1 VAKPKPTPR
10 PKKRARRA
18 AFWLGALALATGGLW
33 IGIHEIPWLGPALA
47 DGGRA
52 LLGPEAIAWSED
64 VAYGLAD
71 TANLWLHG
79 DDAPTT
85 FWEPP
90 PELPVAAAPAP
101 EASGG
106 DAAPAPPGHFP
117 PAVFAPPHAKVAA
130 TGDGMWAPMVDPR
143 HPDAPPLLYRTS
155 VHPDPRRPFAAIA
168 VVAIDLAGLD
178 LRFLPGT
185 HEPESNKVPRASRS
199 GQVPRSDYANVLA
212 AWNGGFK
219 AVHGHYGMRIEEQ
232 LYLAPRDIACTV
244 GLFRDGRVELGTW
257 STLKAQDSAL
267 WAYRQ
272 TPPCLVEEGK
282 THTGLDVEYNRNWG
296 AAVDGETIIRRS
308 AIGIDRE
315 RKILFY
321 GPRRGGDRAVHGAR
335 NARRR
340 RGDRRPARHQLLVPA
355 LPRVRRDLRRAAYQ
369 RGVDQGPQVEGRGL
383 HNRTFHARLLL
394 RRAQEARAARIGEFG
409 GEEVIRAR

>member
-1 VAKPKPTPR
+1 MAKPKPTPR
-10 PKKRARRA
+10 PKKRGRRA
-18 AFWLGALALATGGLW
+18 AFWLGALAVGAGGLW
-33 IGIHEIPWLGPALA
+33 VGIHEIPWLGPALA

-52 LLGPEAIAWSED
+52 VLGPEAIAWSED

-71 TANLWLHG
+71 TVNVWLHG

-90 PELPVAAAPAP
+90 SQLPVAAVPP
-101 EASGG
+101 SEV
-106 DAAPAPPGHFP
+106 AAGTAPPALPSHFP
-117 PAVFAPPHAKVAA
+117 PPGFSPPHAKVAA
-130 TGDGMWAPMVDPR
+130 TGDGSWAPMIDPR

-168 VVAIDLAGLD
+168 VVALDLASLD

-199 GQVPRSDYANVLA
+199 GQLPTGDYANVLA

-219 AVHGHYGMRIEEQ
+219 AIHGHYGMRIEEQ
-232 LYLAPRDIACTV
+232 LFLPPRDIACTV

-257 STLKAQDSAL
+257 STLKAEDAAM

-272 TPPCLVEEGK
+272 TPPCLVEQGK

-308 AIGIDRE
+308 ALGIDPE
-315 RKILFY
+315 RKVLFY
-321 GPRRGGDRAVHGAR
+321 GLGEAVTAQSMGRGMLAVGAATVAQLDINYSYPRFLVFGGSAEE
-335 NARRR
+335 
-340 RGDRRPARHQLLVPA
+340 
-355 LPRVRRDLRRAAYQ
+355 PRVREGLIKDLKWKAEDYTVEPSTRDFFYVVRKKPVPPA
-369 RGVDQGPQVEGRGL
+369 
-383 HNRTFHARLLL
+383 
-394 RRAQEARAARIGEFG
+394 
-409 GEEVIRAR
+409 